1 MSNLKK
7 NVSKGMVALAIGT
20 MVSSANESI
29 EALAET
35 TCSTEEECKNLINET
50 KQELSQLEK
59 ETAEKEK
66 DLTIVE
72 ENLGVLITRIEQTQ
86 AKIKQTEAEI
96 KAKESEISQSENQLK
111 LLEGEI
117 TNLKG
122 VVSTRMRMSQRLSRT
137 NIFLDWI
144 SEATSLVDLIRSLQI
159 INHFAENDSQ
169 QMDNLRALVK
179 EQNQLMTTLKSQ
191 REALNEVKV
200 TLEADQKQLAKDQQ
214 ALEIKKAETQKQI
227 QALESEKLS
236 AEEVLD
242 IAQSQKA
249 LLEKLAAEEE
259 ARRQEEERRRQEE
272 EQKRQE
278 EEQKRQEEANSGSS
292 GSSSGSSGSSS
303 SGSSSGSSGSSSSG
317 SSSGSSGS
325 SSSGVPIASTFIIPL
340 KTGYVS
346 CEFMCYPDH
355 TGIDLGNSG
364 NTNTPVLAT
373 ASGVVTH
380 SGWHHAYGNHV
391 MITHNI
397 NGKIMTTVY
406 AHMHTAPYV
415 SVGDIVSQG
424 QQLGTMG
431 NTGNSQGAHLHFEM
445 YEGYYNYP
453 YAVNPRKYIH
463 FPSRW

>member
-1 MSNLKK
+1 MRKIRKKFKKKKIIYLFESERSFKMSNLKK

-111 LLEGEI
+111 ILEGEI

-191 REALNEVKV
+191 REALNEVKA

-214 ALEIKKAETQKQI
+214 ALQDT
-227 QALESEKLS
+227 
-236 AEEVLD
+236 
-242 IAQSQKA
+242 
-249 LLEKLAAEEE
+249 
-259 ARRQEEERRRQEE
+259 
-272 EQKRQE
+272 
-278 EEQKRQEEANSGSS
+278 
-292 GSSSGSSGSSS
+292 
-303 SGSSSGSSGSSSSG
+303 
-317 SSSGSSGS
+317 
-325 SSSGVPIASTFIIPL
+325 
-340 KTGYVS
+340 
-346 CEFMCYPDH
+346 
-355 TGIDLGNSG
+355 
-364 NTNTPVLAT
+364 
-373 ASGVVTH
+373 
-380 SGWHHAYGNHV
+380 
-391 MITHNI
+391 
-397 NGKIMTTVY
+397 
-406 AHMHTAPYV
+406 
-415 SVGDIVSQG
+415 
-424 QQLGTMG
+424 
-431 NTGNSQGAHLHFEM
+431 
-445 YEGYYNYP
+445 
-453 YAVNPRKYIH
+453 
-463 FPSRW
+463 